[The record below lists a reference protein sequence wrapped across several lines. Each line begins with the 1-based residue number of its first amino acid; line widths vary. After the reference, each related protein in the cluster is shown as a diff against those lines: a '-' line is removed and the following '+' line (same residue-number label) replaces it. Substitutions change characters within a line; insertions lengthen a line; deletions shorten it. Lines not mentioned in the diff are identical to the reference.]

1 MDNLHT
7 FRRGLDSLI
16 RKIENK
22 ETIIKTADKGSIIVI
37 MLPDYYWNICQFHI
51 SNISYYRILNDTFP
65 SNIAQQRVTQFADKH
80 KPVLTLKEYNYVT
93 KRKHKISNLYML
105 PKLHKSK

>member
-1 MDNLHT
+1 M
-7 FRRGLDSLI
+7 S
-16 RKIENK
+16 
-22 ETIIKTADKGSIIVI
+22 
-37 MLPDYYWNICQFHI
+37 PDYYWNICQFHI
-51 SNISYYRILNDTFP
+51 SDISCYSILNDTFP